1 LEQPPNC
8 GRLEGANH
16 HAGRANFTAFC
27 IGKDFFVYDKK
38 EEFEEHFPFLRLGAV
53 VTILK

>member
-1 LEQPPNC
+1 
-8 GRLEGANH
+8 LEGANH